1 MSGPDRAQR
10 SWSGNVNSSHRIT
23 AQPSRPS
30 LGQYFNLTWIIAVH
44 CGTIY
49 ALYRGATWKLA
60 ALACATYFVRMFAIT
75 AVYHRYFSHRSYKT
89 SRPFQLFLALLG
101 TTATQKGPLW
111 WASTHRLHHKHSDTE
126 RDVHSPLRRGF
137 WWSHMGWWLSREHE
151 NTDLSLIPDFAGYP
165 ELRWVEKWNSLG
177 VAAMIAGLLAFGGF
191 DVFLWGYVVS
201 TCALMH
207 GTFTINS
214 LSHVFGSRR
223 YATTDTSR
231 NNFLLA
237 LVTMGEGWHNNHHHY
252 MSSANQGFYWWEI
265 DVSFYILK
273 ALEKVGL
280 VWELRAV
287 PEHVKKRNLLR
298 DVGERAPLLM
308 KKGDAERVVAAAV
321 VSPPEPDLG

>member
-1 MSGPDRAQR
+1 MKGPDRVRR
-10 SWSGNVNSSHRIT
+10 SWSGNVNSSLRIT

-30 LGQYFNLTWIIAVH
+30 LGQYFNLTWILGVH
-44 CGTIY
+44 GGTIY
-49 ALYRGATWKLA
+49 AVYRGATWKLA
-60 ALACATYFVRMFAIT
+60 ALACAMYFVRMFAIT
-75 AVYHRYFSHRSYKT
+75 AVYHRYFAHRAYKT
-89 SRPFQLFLALLG
+89 SRPFQFLLALLG

-165 ELRWVEKWNSLG
+165 ELRWVEKWNALG
-177 VAAMIAGLLAFGGF
+177 VAAMIAGLLALGGL

-237 LVTMGEGWHNNHHHY
+237 LVTLGEGWHNNHHHY
-252 MSSANQGFYWWEI
+252 MSSANQGFFWWEI

-280 VWELRAV
+280 VWELRSA

-308 KKGDAERVVAAAV
+308 KQGDAERTVAAAV
-321 VSPPEPDLG
+321 VTPPEPDLG